1 MDSRLTADVQDFK
14 SSFKQ
19 CVSQGLRSFA
29 QLIGGAV
36 SLFIISPQMAAIALV
51 SVPLAVGMM
60 SMLGGA
66 LRLLSKRSQAQS
78 ERATMV
84 CEEALSNIR
93 TVRSNAAEFAETT
106 LFQRETN
113 AAAELSE
120 QLGVGIAVFQALT
133 NLFLNG

>member
-1 MDSRLTADVQDFK
+1 M
-14 SSFKQ
+14 
-19 CVSQGLRSFA
+19 
-29 QLIGGAV
+29 
-36 SLFIISPQMAAIALV
+36 SLFIISPQMAVTALI

-66 LRLLSKRSQAQS
+66 LRHLSKRSQAQS

-84 CEEALSNIR
+84 CEESLSNIR
-93 TVRSNAAEFAETT
+93 TVRSNAAEFSEMS
-106 LFQRETN
+106 LFERETN
-113 AAAELSE
+113 EAAELSQ